1 MRRLELFLPRNSAHL
16 RHTGDPGGSSRAP
29 CSVSQSQECLSS
41 TGPLRAT
48 SLWVWRPLGAASQW
62 GITFSSPRVLH
73 IKPLAHG
80 HVDTEDAPA
89 SPHGKRTGRGGEVTE
104 RSPTPPER
112 SLSPSWGLICFPL
125 PFCPLSPPSSPPTP
139 SISHCDLRPSPC
151 PLPLAGALGPAL
163 SGGLWPQLT
172 EEQEM
177 ESPPGK
183 ARAGPGGRGAW
194 PAPRGQLS
202 PPAVWTD
209 CSLCPPSRLRLRF
222 CPSAQV
228 CRVRVGRRLCGL
240 LGPHS
245 PCRHSGWL
253 PRSSGRR
260 P

>member
-1 MRRLELFLPRNSAHL
+1 MTCPAALGLSF
-16 RHTGDPGGSSRAP
+16 
-29 CSVSQSQECLSS
+29 LSS
-41 TGPLRAT
+41 EIGPKSPASRGDDPQEAPTGGLVGGRHRLRPRPVCPRPA
-48 SLWVWRPLGAASQW
+48 WPWRQPAGETLNSSSKP
-62 GITFSSPRVLH
+62 SSPR
-73 IKPLAHG
+73 
-80 HVDTEDAPA
+80 T
-89 SPHGKRTGRGGEVTE
+89 S
-104 RSPTPPER
+104 PPER

-194 PAPRGQLS
+194 SAPRGQLS

-209 CSLCPPSRLRLRF
+209 CSLRPPSRLRLRF

-253 PRSSGRR
+253 PRSSGHR